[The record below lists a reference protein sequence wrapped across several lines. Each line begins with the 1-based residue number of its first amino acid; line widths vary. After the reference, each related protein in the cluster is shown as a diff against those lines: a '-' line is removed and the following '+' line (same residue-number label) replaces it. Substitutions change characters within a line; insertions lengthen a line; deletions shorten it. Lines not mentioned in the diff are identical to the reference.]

1 MNLDELNVLFA
12 SAWSAEEKAQM
23 FEGLVRGS
31 NGLVAPESAPG
42 PLRDA
47 NALGLKWRE
56 EAETFMR
63 KAEEG
68 GKKSAA
74 ARASRFGTSQP
85 PSGNSRTP
93 FEESSNQATSYKLQA
108 ENNKQQ
114 GEYDPAIPTPLGSQR
129 TPGGFRVNPGGVQ
142 CEPPGVQSDLP
153 NNTEFYL
160 PSSLTEFSVQ
170 DGKQQPESD
179 AASSTGTT
187 PSQALAQAPDQP
199 LSSRATPPPPS
210 SAGPLPRQKR
220 GPAIPPLDE
229 FVTWAEKN
237 HPGWEREAAEWHKRL
252 ASQDWINGAGK
263 PILNAKSTFNT
274 WMSNGWIKRLP
285 QSQSAKRFLSPTEM
299 QAQEEAAAQNY
310 TPGFRS

>member
-114 GEYDPAIPTPLGSQR
+114 GDLAPLDAGM
-129 TPGGFRVNPGGVQ
+129 
-142 CEPPGVQSDLP
+142 
-153 NNTEFYL
+153 
-160 PSSLTEFSVQ
+160 SLDE
-170 DGKQQPESD
+170 QQPESD

-187 PSQALAQAPDQP
+187 PSQTLAQTPDQP
-199 LSSRATPPPPS
+199 LSSRATPPPTS
-210 SAGPLPRQKR
+210 SAAPLPRQKR

-285 QSQSAKRFLSPTEM
+285 QSQSAKRFLSPAEM